1 MTTIEIFEEI
11 FWQVGEEF
19 GLTTW
24 WEIFDSEA
32 FEIVETRIAKQFGVS
47 EVTEIEGYTEWYNE
61 MAEEL

>member
-19 GLTTW
+19 GLTAW

-32 FEIVETRIAKQFGVS
+32 FEIVETRIAKRFGVS
-47 EVTEIEGYTEWYNE
+47 EASEVKGFTMWETE